1 VEPGSYLGG
10 TGLSIPVNAPH
21 PAEAWKFVQFMLE
34 PEQQVGV
41 FTLAGAAPATTA
53 ALQAP
58 ELTEPDPY
66 FGGQAPFSVF
76 LDTMAT
82 ATHFPYVEAWDSID
96 TDIADMVQS
105 VMLNKAT
112 PQQALADGEA
122 KVNEELAG

>member
-1 VEPGSYLGG
+1 
-10 TGLSIPVNAPH
+10 
-21 PAEAWKFVQFMLE
+21 MLQ

-53 ALQAP
+53 ALESQ

-76 LDTMAT
+76 LDSMAT
-82 ATHFPYVEAWDSID
+82 ATHFPYVEAWDPID
-96 TDIADMVQS
+96 EDIGNMVQS
-105 VMLNKAT
+105 VMLDKAT
-112 PQQALADGEA
+112 PQEALDTYEA